1 MRLTDEHIESAL
13 REIRLALLEADVNF
27 QVVKAFIDRVR
38 DKATDQTVLK
48 SLTPVQQVVKIVRDE
63 LLALFGDAQ
72 GGLTKDAPTPRVVLL
87 LGLQGSGKTTTSG
100 KLGRWLKKQGKH
112 PLMVSTDVRRPA
124 AIQQLAVVGE
134 QAEVKVFA
142 PETMDPVARASG
154 ALAEAKA
161 KGFDTVIVDTAGR
174 LHIDDEL
181 MDELQ
186 AIKEAVRPSDL
197 LYVAD
202 SMTGQD
208 AIKSAGEFNRRVGV
222 TGVVLTK
229 LDGDARGGAAL
240 SVVSVVGVPV
250 AFIGS
255 GETLEDLELFHPD
268 RIVSRMLG
276 MGDVLSLIEKAEQ
289 ALDEGEAEKLEEKL
303 RKNQFTLDDFKSQ
316 LKTIRRMGPLESV
329 LGMIPGMGQMKEL
342 AQNKPDE
349 KQLGRVEAIISSMTA
364 EERRNDSIINGSPP
378 QADCRGQRHFRRGRE
393 PAAEAV
399 HRDAAS
405 AQDDRTGWG
414 SGHARHEKHAGHE
427 EHAADGAGHAGFCAG
442 RHGEEAEKGRAL
454 GAHEVTVGFGLSILR
469 LWAQPRAQR
478 SKAERLR
485 PKTRRPETE
494 MLVIRMRRVGT
505 TKKPYFRVVVTEAKS
520 ARESSFVEN
529 VGTYNPR
536 SKPAKVEIDKERLQ
550 HWLKK
555 GAQPSDSVRTLIK
568 KHLTRDLS
576 APVAAPAGADARHSD
591 VGRGGQHARERPG
604 QSCARR
610 RRGRGACAGRQAGLG
625 EGPRVVAPRHDG
637 AGVEDRTGRHGQDH
651 RASGADGGGAANAGR
666 GYRRASWCSRAVGY
680 TGLTEFPSPKAQRP
694 VTPNCPTPNLG
705 VLGDWELGVIGGW
718 GLGVGS

>member
-1 MRLTDEHIESAL
+1 LFESLSTRIQDAFTSLRGEVRLTPEHIESAL

-63 LLALFGDAQ
+63 LLALFGDAE
-72 GGLTKDAPTPRVVLL
+72 GGLKKDAPTPRVVLL

-100 KLGRWLKKQGKH
+100 KLGRWLKRQGKH

-134 QAEVKVFA
+134 KAEVKVYA

-186 AIKEAVRPSDL
+186 AIKEAVKPSDL

-250 AFIGS
+250 AFIGA

-276 MGDVLSLIEKAEQ
+276 MGDVLSLIEKAEA

-303 RKNQFTLDDFKSQ
+303 RKNQFTLDDFRSQ
-316 LKTIRRMGPLESV
+316 LKTIKRMGPLQSV
-329 LGMIPGMGQMKEL
+329 LGMIPGLSQMKEL

-349 KQLGRVEAIISSMTA
+349 KQLGRVEAIISSMTP
-364 EERRNDSIINGSPP
+364 EERENDSLINGS
-378 QADCRGQRHFRRGRE
+378 RRKRI
-393 PAAEAV
+393 AA
-399 HRDAAS
+399 
-405 AQDDRTGWG
+405 G
-414 SGHARHEKHAGHE
+414 SGTSVE
-427 EHAADGAGHAGFCAG
+427 E
-442 RHGEEAEKGRAL
+442 
-454 GAHEVTVGFGLSILR
+454 VNR
-469 LWAQPRAQR
+469 LLKQF
-478 SKAERLR
+478 
-485 PKTRRPETE
+485 TE
-494 MLVIRMRRVGT
+494 MRRVIKMIGQGGIGATRHMKNMPKLAPGT
-505 TKKPYFRVVVTEAKS
+505 QGFAPGGTGKKR
-520 ARESSFVEN
+520 
-529 VGTYNPR
+529 
-536 SKPAKVEIDKERLQ
+536 
-550 HWLKK
+550 KK
-555 GAQPSDSVRTLIK
+555 GGPWGLIK
-568 KHLTRDLS
+568 
-576 APVAAPAGADARHSD
+576 
-591 VGRGGQHARERPG
+591 
-604 QSCARR
+604 
-610 RRGRGACAGRQAGLG
+610 
-625 EGPRVVAPRHDG
+625 
-637 AGVEDRTGRHGQDH
+637 
-651 RASGADGGGAANAGR
+651 
-666 GYRRASWCSRAVGY
+666 SR
-680 TGLTEFPSPKAQRP
+680 
-694 VTPNCPTPNLG
+694 
-705 VLGDWELGVIGGW
+705 
-718 GLGVGS
+718 